1 MTERLERDDVI
12 RLLDRLGGER
22 DEDVLEA
29 ARQVHARITAANLSW
44 EDLLV
49 SEDDAGEPDDT
60 GHLDPDDE
68 DAETPAEEGE
78 GNAETPAE
86 EGEDAE
92 TPAEEG
98 EGNAESLALIDK
110 MLAMP
115 GNSED
120 FIKELNG
127 YKTDIAEGEF
137 EERDRQYIGALYKRL
152 TKRR

>member
-78 GNAETPAE
+78 
-86 EGEDAE
+86 DAE